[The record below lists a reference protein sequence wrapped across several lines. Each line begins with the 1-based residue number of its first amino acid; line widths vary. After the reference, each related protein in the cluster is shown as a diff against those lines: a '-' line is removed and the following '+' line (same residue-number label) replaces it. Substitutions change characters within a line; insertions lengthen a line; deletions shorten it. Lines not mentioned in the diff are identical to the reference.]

1 MSRFTTRPRP
11 ACSSGHRSSSPP
23 CKMHFPLASTLCFHC
38 RVLCTTLASKVFFA
52 PGLSSHILSSLSS
65 DSTPLKHLNPD
76 SVQIYISSADLSS
89 ELQMHA
95 CNYLLNISNWRP
107 DQLLKL
113 KSTLPCHLPPPLH
126 SNSVPSCCSDTKPRN
141 HSGLLLFSHV
151 PYPRLY
157 KSCWL
162 YLQNISRLQS
172 LITTSPGSTLVSPPH
187 HHLLSGLLQRRPI

>member
-23 CKMHFPLASTLCFHC
+23 CKMHFPLAPTLCFRC

-113 KSTLPCHLPPPLH
+113 KSALPCHLPPHFTAIL
-126 SNSVPSCCSDTKPRN
+126 SLLVVQVQNLEIILDSCFF
-141 HSGLLLFSHV
+141 LM
-151 PYPRLY
+151 
-157 KSCWL
+157 
-162 YLQNISRLQS
+162 S
-172 LITTSPGSTLVSPPH
+172 LIQGFINPVGSTFKIYPNSNH
-187 HHLLSGLLQRRPI
+187 